1 MINVLKRTKLW
12 TKKAEKKERLDENQ
26 VGWGLI
32 QKLMLNEVWWY
43 IPVISVLKTLRQKN
57 LKFKASIGYLVKPGL
72 KNKDQV

>member
-1 MINVLKRTKLW
+1 
-12 TKKAEKKERLDENQ
+12 
-26 VGWGLI
+26 
-32 QKLMLNEVWWY
+32 MLNEVWWY